1 MKQRNMCLPLL
12 IAIPSNYRK
21 FTREKVKGDVLLL
34 LCPAEFS
41 CSSLR
46 QMSSVPPPPEPVGE
60 RETTFIDILPGCPSP
75 SVSAGF
81 AMVRVRP
88 PSPPPTPPSPAYK
101 NTTFRSVIYR
111 EGYIHLIRLIMN
123 QRAGS

>member
-1 MKQRNMCLPLL
+1 MKQRNSLPLL
-12 IAIPSNYRK
+12 IAIRSNYMK
-21 FTREKVKGDVLLL
+21 FMREKVKGNVLLL
-34 LCPAEFS
+34 LCPTEFS

-88 PSPPPTPPSPAYK
+88 PSPPPPPTLLLPTKILLFGVLY
-101 NTTFRSVIYR
+101 T